1 MKKLFFYAAAAV
13 AMLAGCQKSEISG
26 TPVVDDSVPAAIQF
40 GINAPSL
47 TAAQTKAAVTE
58 WNNSEVYVYGLK
70 QEGRNGTTV
79 TPLGDGM
86 YNLGKAYIKDY
97 LTTAVS
103 GVKSALKVYDDK
115 DNKVP
120 YYYAEGETYD
130 FFGYHLGG
138 ANKGTVD
145 STSVDDQVT
154 VAVTIN
160 GSQDVM
166 VAYADKVEDIKANA
180 IQPMGT
186 DDVYSAWAAR
196 RGVQPTLKFQHA
208 LSRFNIIVRG
218 MNSLSEKVKILGVTA
233 AAQATGNLIVVGAND
248 KLGYTGTGENVDLI
262 LMTENDTPYT
272 DDKVVW
278 GNTNPA
284 GGANACFMLAPNLSE
299 VVFTVKSMNDE
310 HKTPLANQKVLAK
323 AEALV
328 KSGHGL
334 LPEGERQLAN
344 ATVFEAGK
352 AYNIYINVYGPEE
365 IKITAELTEWQEGG
379 DFVYD
384 PDIRPGAGNSDITP
398 EKTLVVADTLNMG
411 VNMTQDEW
419 DALPAAVTTA
429 NPDFDE
435 AKKSFPWV
443 GVSLLDENGVKAP
456 AGTYTVQVL
465 YKGDAVDLNLESE
478 EFGKDQSYDAVSK
491 KLTFTKNSEV
501 SWIGFEVVR
510 NLGGA
515 VSDDLKM
522 YEIVVLY
529 ENVVTKII
537 NEAPAALSSSATA
550 EDYAAQLPAWYVEKF
565 SYEASK
571 TSFPWVG
578 VTFEPVKAGT
588 PIKIEVL
595 NGSTPVVLDPAK
607 LVEWDNITFAAD
619 NTSITY
625 LSNDKT
631 ASYVGFEVVRELG
644 LTEANLANLTVKVT
658 VE

>member
-26 TPVVDDSVPAAIQF
+26 TPAVDDSVPAAIQF

-70 QEGRNGTTV
+70 QEGRNGTAV

-97 LTTAVS
+97 LTTAES

-138 ANKGTVD
+138 ANKGAVD
-145 STSVDDQVT
+145 STSVPDQVT

-299 VVFTVKSMNDE
+299 VVFTVKSINDE
-310 HKTPLANQKVLAK
+310 HNTPLANQKVLAK

-334 LPEGERQLAN
+334 LPEGERQLAG

-411 VNMTQDEW
+411 VNMTEAEW
-419 DALPAAVTTA
+419 NALPAAVTA
-429 NPDFDE
+429 NTSLAE
-435 AKKSFPWV
+435 AKASFPWV
-443 GVSLLDENGVKAP
+443 GVSLLDENGAKAP

-465 YKGDAVDLNLESE
+465 YKGDAVDLNLDPK
-478 EFGKDQSYDAVSK
+478 EFGNDQSYDAVSK
-491 KLTFTKNSEV
+491 KLTFTVNYEP

-510 NLGGA
+510 NLGGNA
-515 VSDDLKM
+515 ADDLKM

-529 ENVVTKII
+529 ENVVTAIV

-550 EDYAAQLPAWYVEKF
+550 EDYAAQLPAWYVEKY

-595 NGSTPVVLDPAK
+595 NNGTPEVLDPAK
-607 LVEWDNITFAAD
+607 ITWSGVTFAD
-619 NTSITY
+619 DCKSMTVVKPTNV
-625 LSNDKT
+625 
-631 ASYVGFEVVRELG
+631 SYAGFEVVGELG
-644 LTEANLANLTVKVT
+644 LTEADLANLAVKVT

>member
-26 TPVVDDSVPAAIQF
+26 TPAVDDSVPAAIQF

-47 TAAQTKAAVTE
+47 TVAQTKAAVTE

-70 QEGRNGTTV
+70 QEGRVGTTV
-79 TPLGDGM
+79 TALGQGM
-86 YNLGKAYIKDY
+86 YDLSNAYIKDY
-97 LTTAVS
+97 KTTAVS
-103 GVKSALKVYDDK
+103 GVKSALEVYDDET
-115 DNKVP
+115 NKVP
-120 YYYAEGETYD
+120 YFYAEGETYD

-138 ANKGTVD
+138 AEKGDVD
-145 STSVDDQVT
+145 SLTTVDQVT
-154 VAVTIN
+154 VAVKID

-166 VAYADKVEDIKANA
+166 VAYADKTEDIKANA
-180 IQPMGT
+180 TQPMGT

-218 MNSLSEKVKILGVTA
+218 MNSLSEKVTIMGVTA
-233 AAQATGNLIVVGAND
+233 AAQETGNLIVVGAND
-248 KLGYTGTGENVDLI
+248 ELGYTGTGSNVDLA
-262 LMTENDTPYT
+262 LKNQDNSTYT
-272 DDKVVW
+272 NDKVVW

-284 GGANACFMLAPNLSE
+284 GGANACFMLAPGLDKVE
-299 VVFTVKSMNDE
+299 FTVVSINNE
-310 HKTPLANQKVLAK
+310 HNTPLADQKVV
-323 AEALV
+323 AEAVKLV

-334 LPEGERQLAN
+334 LPEGERQPAE

-411 VNMTQDEW
+411 VNMTEAEW
-419 DALPAAVTTA
+419 NTLPAAVLAA
-429 NPDFDE
+429 NPVFAE
-435 AKKSFPWV
+435 AKQSFPWV

-465 YKGDAVDLNLESE
+465 YKGDAVDLNLESD
-478 EFGKDQSYDAVSK
+478 EFPFQSYDAVSK
-491 KLTFTKNSEV
+491 KLTFTMNSEV

-510 NLGGA
+510 NLAGSPDA
-515 VSDDLKM
+515 DLKM

-529 ENVVTKII
+529 ENVVTGIV
-537 NEAPAALSSSATA
+537 NEAPAALGSSATA
-550 EDYAAQLPAWYVEKF
+550 EDYAAQLPAWYVEKY

-595 NGSTPVVLDPAK
+595 NNGTPVVLDPAK
-607 LVEWDNITFAAD
+607 ITWSGLTFAD
-619 NTSITY
+619 DCKSMTVVRQSN
-625 LSNDKT
+625 LSY
-631 ASYVGFEVVRELG
+631 AGFEVVRELG
-644 LTEANLANLTVKVT
+644 LTEADLANLAVKVT

>member
-26 TPVVDDSVPAAIQF
+26 TPAVDDSVPAAIQF

-47 TAAQTKAAVTE
+47 TVAQTKAAVTE
-58 WNNSEVYVYGLK
+58 WNDSEVYVYGLK
-70 QEGRNGTTV
+70 QEGRNGTAV

-145 STSVDDQVT
+145 STSVKDQVT

-334 LPEGERQLAN
+334 LPEGERQLAG

-411 VNMTQDEW
+411 VNMTEAEW
-419 DALPAAVTTA
+419 NALPDAVTA
-429 NPDFDE
+429 NTSLAE
-435 AKKSFPWV
+435 AKASFPWV
-443 GVSLLDENGVKAP
+443 GVSLLDENGAKAP

-465 YKGDAVDLNLESE
+465 YKGDAVDLNLDPK
-478 EFGKDQSYDAVSK
+478 EFGNDQSYDAVSK
-491 KLTFTKNSEV
+491 KLTFTVNYEP

-510 NLGGA
+510 NLGGNA
-515 VSDDLKM
+515 ANDLKM

-529 ENVVTKII
+529 ENVVTAIV

-595 NGSTPVVLDPAK
+595 NNGTPVVLDPAK
-607 LVEWDNITFAAD
+607 ITWKGLTFAD
-619 NTSITY
+619 DCKSMTVVRQSN
-625 LSNDKT
+625 LSY
-631 ASYVGFEVVRELG
+631 AGFEVVRELG
-644 LTEANLANLTVKVT
+644 LTEADLANLTVKVT